1 MSNRVAIRY
10 AKAISERIQAKEQAE
25 QINNDMKLIAK
36 TIISNAELSR
46 FVKSPVF
53 STEVKQSVLLEVF
66 QNINQ
71 ESKFLIRLLAENK
84 RLELLDS
91 VAQAYNDLYD
101 KINGFQK
108 VLVTTAFPITE
119 KLEAEVIS
127 KAKKITSDSLIIQNI
142 IDPSII
148 GGFIIRIGDKQYN
161 ASVANRLKRLKREL
175 MN

>member
-10 AKAISERIQAKEQAE
+10 AKAISERVQIKEQAE
-25 QINNDMKLIAK
+25 QVNNDMKLIIQ
-36 TIISNAELSR
+36 TIVSNAELNR

-53 STEVKQSVLLEVF
+53 STDIKQSVLLEIF
-66 QNINQ
+66 QKINQ

-84 RLELLDS
+84 RLEQLVS
-91 VAQAYNDLYD
+91 VAQNYNDLYD
-101 KINGFQK
+101 KINGIQK

-119 KLEAEVIS
+119 KLESEVIR
-127 KAKKITSDSLIIQNI
+127 KAKKITSESLIIENI

-161 ASVANRLKRLKREL
+161 TSIANQLKKLKRKLK
-175 MN
+175 N